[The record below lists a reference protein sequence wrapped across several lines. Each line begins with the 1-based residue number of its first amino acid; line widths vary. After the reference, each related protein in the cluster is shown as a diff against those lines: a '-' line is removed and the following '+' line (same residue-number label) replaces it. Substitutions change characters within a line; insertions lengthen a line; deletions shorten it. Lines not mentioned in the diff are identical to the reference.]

1 MSELE
6 EATVDSSTPMTN
18 RQPARVLDS
27 LLYEVFQA
35 TTMLLFLL
43 SSITTNRQKQYVA
56 PGVASPVMLP
66 GLPELCSSPCINQ
79 VPDDDLYG
87 PTGAAAQMVYKGW
100 VAEVFGVWE
109 NRFRKELQATL
120 GQNTIRPEMQAFG
133 DLRYIRNDLF
143 HNNGTASTERSGKC
157 EILKWFTPG
166 ERIVLG
172 TRHVF
177 DFLNQTGVLS
187 LGHAHDD
194 ASRSCSFE
202 AYIFDSDGRNRLLQW
217 RPKPKLISV
226 RTQQEGKEAD
236 PPYKALTVVF
246 DNGLF
251 ANVPCQVPDQ
261 RRWEALGDASVHSD
275 SNLVFADGTV
285 INSDQLYR
293 SAVHEHEP
301 RKPGDERP
309 RLPVSGPPI
318 RFRR

>member
-1 MSELE
+1 MMIYTAQQAPQRRWYTKGGSPRCSGFGRI
-6 EATVDSSTPMTN
+6 AS
-18 RQPARVLDS
+18 ARS
-27 LLYEVFQA
+27 CKPRWARIQSA
-35 TTMLLFLL
+35 QRCRL
-43 SSITTNRQKQYVA
+43 SVTCA
-56 PGVASPVMLP
+56 
-66 GLPELCSSPCINQ
+66 
-79 VPDDDLYG
+79 
-87 PTGAAAQMVYKGW
+87 
-100 VAEVFGVWE
+100 
-109 NRFRKELQATL
+109 
-120 GQNTIRPEMQAFG
+120 
-133 DLRYIRNDLF
+133 YIRNDLF
-143 HNNGTASTERSGKC
+143 HNNGTASTECSGKC

-251 ANVPCQVPDQ
+251 ANAPCQVPDQ

-275 SNLVFADGTV
+275 SNLVFADGTI